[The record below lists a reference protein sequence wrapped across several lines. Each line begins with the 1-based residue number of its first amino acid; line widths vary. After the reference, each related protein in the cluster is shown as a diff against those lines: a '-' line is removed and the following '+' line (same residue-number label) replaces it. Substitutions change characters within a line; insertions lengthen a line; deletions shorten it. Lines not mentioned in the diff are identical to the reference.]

1 MDLSYIDWPSFRG
14 GLAVGLGAWVLYTV
28 LKSGWTTIDEGDR
41 FDVFSEDD
49 FVEAPRPEHGVCLS
63 CRLAVNGPH
72 PHTPTVIRRSP
83 GGR

>member
-28 LKSGWTTIDEGDR
+28 LKSGWTTIESDDR
-41 FDVFSEDD
+41 FDVFGDD
-49 FVEAPRPEHGVCLS
+49 DQDVCLS
-63 CRLAVNGPH
+63 CRLDINGRH
-72 PHTPTVIRRSP
+72 PHVPTVIRRSP